1 MEFSEKILEDI
12 IWDNAQSLEGLKLLN
27 QRGLS
32 INGKMFRQVDLGDYG
47 RADLISIRYI
57 PQNDY
62 LDIVVYELKKGCITV
77 NALMQAAR
85 YVTALRSHGFNSDDW
100 NTEISISICLI
111 GDSIDKNGDFAFLYN
126 ELKDVEIYTY
136 DFKLSGIYFNVVGK
150 GWRRTN
156 ERINEETNAML
167 TEYVEEQM
175 TKTELDGTDK

>member
-12 IWDNAQSLEGLKLLN
+12 IWDNAQSSEGLKLLME
-27 QRGLS
+27 RGLQ
-32 INGKMFRQVDLGDYG
+32 ITGKMFRQVDLGDYG

-85 YVTALRSHGFNSDDW
+85 YVTALRSHGFDSGDW
-100 NTEISISICLI
+100 CSEIGFRICLI

-126 ELKDVEIYTY
+126 ELEDVEIYTY
-136 DFKLSGIYFNVVGK
+136 DFKLSGIYFNIVEK
-150 GWRRTN
+150 GWHLTN
-156 ERINEETNAML
+156 EKINEETKGML

-175 TKTELDGTDK
+175 IKSELDGTDK

>member
-1 MEFSEKILEDI
+1 MLLLYKVRIL
-12 IWDNAQSLEGLKLLN
+12 
-27 QRGLS
+27 R
-32 INGKMFRQVDLGDYG
+32 
-47 RADLISIRYI
+47 LI
-57 PQNDY
+57 
-62 LDIVVYELKKGCITV
+62 
-77 NALMQAAR
+77 
-85 YVTALRSHGFNSDDW
+85 
-100 NTEISISICLI
+100 ISISICLI